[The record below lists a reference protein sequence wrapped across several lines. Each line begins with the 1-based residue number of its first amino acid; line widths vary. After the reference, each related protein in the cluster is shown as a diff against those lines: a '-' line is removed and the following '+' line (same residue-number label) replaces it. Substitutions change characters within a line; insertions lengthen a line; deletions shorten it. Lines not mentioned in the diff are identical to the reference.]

1 MAKVNGGVLHEP
13 NGVRPHWF
21 SLVFDLCCQLSQE
34 DDELSRVR
42 NSVDTFHLQKLF
54 VGHHG
59 DIGEAFLLVVKRNF
73 ALVSFARPI
82 VVVSN
87 LIVDWEL
94 IDLHELKAHI
104 VEGEEDLGDLELI
117 IEVPLGSDLAIY
129 LVGALLG

>member
-1 MAKVNGGVLHEP
+1 M
-13 NGVRPHWF
+13 
-21 SLVFDLCCQLSQE
+21 
-34 DDELSRVR
+34 
-42 NSVDTFHLQKLF
+42 
-54 VGHHG
+54 
-59 DIGEAFLLVVKRNF
+59 
-73 ALVSFARPI
+73 SFARPI